1 MAEANDET
9 NDDREG
15 SWGRRIELLSVLL
28 VALTAVLTAWSAFEA
43 SKWGGVMSIR
53 FAEAGAA
60 RTESVRAAN
69 LANRQT
75 TVDVGLFS
83 DYSQAVSRDDD
94 RLAAFIQDR
103 FPDRLAVAADA
114 WLATRPLVTP
124 GAPATPFD
132 MPEYVVEAGERA
144 VRLERDAGDLARQAR
159 DANQRGDNFT
169 ITTIFLATVLLLAA
183 LSTKVE
189 GLRLQRLLLGVA
201 TVIFLCTAVVIAT
214 FPVEV

>member
-1 MAEANDET
+1 VAVADAT
-9 NDDREG
+9 DDRESG
-15 SWGRRIELLSVLL
+15 WGRRIELFSVLL
-28 VALTAVLTAWSAFEA
+28 IALTAVLTAWSGFEA

-75 TVDVGLFS
+75 TVDVGLFTA
-83 DYSQAVSRDDD
+83 YAQAVGQEDDQ
-94 RLAAFIQDR
+94 LATFLEDR

-114 WLATRPLVTP
+114 WLATRPLRTP

-132 MPEYVVEAGERA
+132 MPEYVSEANERA
-144 VRLERDAGDLARQAR
+144 ERLERDADELADRAR
-159 DANQRGDNFT
+159 DANQRGDNYT

-183 LSTKVE
+183 LSTKVASVQ
-189 GLRLQRLLLGVA
+189 LQRSILGVA
-201 TVIFLCTAVVIAT
+201 MVVFVATGVVIAT
-214 FPVEV
+214 FPVEI